1 MAVTYTTHLH
11 ATLENI
17 WRKINLPKKVPKQ
30 KNQEPNES
38 DKHCYLSVSK
48 KTACSLGKCVLSDQI
63 LAIHQDGKSLFCA
76 QLQTVV
82 KGKKVPRNSY
92 CWYVLL
98 YLWQWKFKL
107 NFVWS
112 SKPAFQEINEKLMW
126 LTDTMLKFIKKF
138 QDGSQN
144 ARWNLCVKVVK
155 MNIIFLALHLCGK
168 SQSKFQHS

>member
-107 NFVWS
+107 NFIWS
-112 SKPAFQEINEKLMW
+112 SKPAFQETTKISCDWRIQCWNSSKNFKMVAKTHAE
-126 LTDTMLKFIKKF
+126 TCV
-138 QDGSQN
+138 S
-144 ARWNLCVKVVK
+144 RWSRW
-155 MNIIFLALHLCGK
+155 I
-168 SQSKFQHS
+168 